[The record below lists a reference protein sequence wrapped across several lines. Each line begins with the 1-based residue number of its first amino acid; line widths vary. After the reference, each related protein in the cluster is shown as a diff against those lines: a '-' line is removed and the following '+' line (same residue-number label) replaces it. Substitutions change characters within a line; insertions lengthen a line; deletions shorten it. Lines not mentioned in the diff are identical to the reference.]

1 MWQKLDVGSYG
12 NNKEKA
18 QAKQKPI
25 LWEKKEERKEA
36 FTNERIERD
45 EPHLFGWGWRC
56 LSCVQM
62 DGGLPVVDGERG

>member
-45 EPHLFGWGWRC
+45 EHIYLGGGGGACRVFKWMEGC
-56 LSCVQM
+56 LS
-62 DGGLPVVDGERG
+62 